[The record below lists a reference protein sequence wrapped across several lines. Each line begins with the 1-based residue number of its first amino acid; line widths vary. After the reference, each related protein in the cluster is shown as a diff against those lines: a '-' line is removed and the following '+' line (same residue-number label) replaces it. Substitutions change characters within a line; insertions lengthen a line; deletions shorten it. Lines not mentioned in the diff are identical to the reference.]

1 MVTSSTHP
9 AKPTGTTLLDKAKSL
24 IYGDRAQAYGE
35 YSVEADRLARMWGA
49 FLQVEIRPEQVPA
62 MMVLL
67 KLARL
72 SNDPAHQDSWVDIAG
87 YAGCAGKLESVWK
100 QHGKG

>member
-1 MVTSSTHP
+1 MVTSSTHQTVKVP
-9 AKPTGTTLLDKAKSL
+9 NDSLLDKAKSL

-35 YSVEADRLARMWGA
+35 YSVEAERLARMWGA
-49 FLQVEIRPEQVPA
+49 FLQVDIRPEQVPA

-72 SNDPAHQDSWVDIAG
+72 SNDPAHQDSWIDIAG
-87 YAGCAGKLESVWK
+87 YAGCAGKLESVWQK
-100 QHGKG
+100 HG